1 MVGLHLAQTCDAM
14 WTSAY
19 VAAAAVVVWLL
30 FRPWQK
36 RQAPPASTT
45 QQRLAERDLAE
56 LMQQMT
62 QLATKATAQMEERA
76 GALAEL
82 IRQADARIAQLRGPA
97 TAGPQSTSPP
107 TASTPTSPS
116 LTGPPPSV
124 EVADERHA
132 AVYELADQGAS
143 ALEIAQQLGRPRGEI
158 ELILALRPR
167 TR

>member
-36 RQAPPASTT
+36 RQPPASTT

-82 IRQADARIAQLRGPA
+82 IRQADARIAQLKGPA
-97 TAGPQSTSPP
+97 TAGPLSTTPP
-107 TASTPTSPS
+107 TASIPTVPP
-116 LTGPPPSV
+116 LTAPPPHV
-124 EVADERHA
+124 EVADERHV

-143 ALEIAQQLGRPRGEI
+143 ALDIAQQLGRPRGEI

>member
-82 IRQADARIAQLRGPA
+82 IRQADVRIAQLRGPA

-107 TASTPTSPS
+107 TAPS
-116 LTGPPPSV
+116 LTAPPPGV